1 MLYRQDI
8 DGCLAETP
16 GPDGFGAGRLRSGG
30 LGNGALAEALAQAGA
45 GLAKLR
51 AWHDDGSLP
60 LLHLPARRDD
70 LPACRDLAAAF
81 RERFD
86 DVILLGT
93 GGSSL
98 GGQTLY
104 GLAERG
110 FGPPPG
116 SPRLHFMDNVDP
128 DTFAALGAALDPA
141 RTGLIA
147 ISKSGST
154 AETVTQL
161 LVLLPWLRDAVGEAG
176 LPDRIAAVTE
186 PKDNPLRALATRH
199 GLPCLEHDPGVGGR
213 FSVLSVTGVLPAL
226 LAGLDVEALRDGAG
240 DVLERTLAATDPGA
254 AAPALGAAVQIALR
268 RGQGIGTSVLM
279 PYLDR
284 LDRFGLW
291 YCQLWAESLGK
302 DGAGTTPIKARGTVD
317 QHSQLQLYLAGPRDK
332 LFTLLLMD
340 TSGQG
345 TAVAPASVADP
356 GLAYLK
362 DRGLGDLLDAM
373 GRATAETLIENGRP
387 TRRFVIERLDEAVLG
402 ALLMHFMLETVIAAE
417 LLGVNA
423 FDQPAV
429 EESKVLARRYLAE
442 MGAEAR

>member
-8 DGCLAETP
+8 DGCLAETL

-116 SPRLHFMDNVDP
+116 SLRLHFMDNVDP

-154 AETVTQL
+154 AETVTPL

-176 LPDRIAAVTE
+176 RPDRIAAVTE

-402 ALLMHFMLETVIAAE
+402 ALLMHFMLETIIAAE